1 MFTLIKE
8 VDAGREIFSQND
20 MTDMVDLLLSD
31 SEFRKKLKNNAL
43 KMIDK
48 NAGAT
53 DQTLTA
59 ITPFL
64 EKTTSG

>member
-1 MFTLIKE
+1 
-8 VDAGREIFSQND
+8 

-31 SEFRKKLKNNAL
+31 SDFRKKLKNNAL

>member
-1 MFTLIKE
+1 MVTLIKE

-31 SEFRKKLKNNAL
+31 SDFRKKLKNNAL